1 MALMS
6 GDGLGVYCARA
17 VDAGV
22 THAKAVNSQT
32 ISTAPWVRLKCQ
44 FGCPRYGRSY
54 CCPPYTPTPEQME
67 RILNS
72 YESAIIFHLE
82 WNAVSEN
89 ADKLKDFF
97 DIVTK
102 LERELIFGGY
112 YKAFSMLAGHCRLC
126 EQCSLL
132 KNQPCDFPGAARP
145 SMEACGIDVYQ
156 TARNNGFDVQP
167 LQPGVETANMFALI
181 LVE

>member
-1 MALMS
+1 MS
-6 GDGLGVYCARA
+6 IDHLGVYCASA
-17 VDAGV
+17 MEAGV
-22 THAKAVNSQT
+22 TNAKVINPQT
-32 ISTAPWVRLKCQ
+32 IATAPWVLLKCQ
-44 FGCPRYGRSY
+44 FGCPHYGRSY

-89 ADKLKDFF
+89 ADRLKRFF
-97 DIVTK
+97 SVVTK
-102 LERELIFGGY
+102 LEKELVMGGY
-112 YKAFSMLAGHCRLC
+112 YKAFSMLAGNCRLC

-132 KNQPCDFPGAARP
+132 KNQPCDFPDQARP

-156 TARNNGFDVQP
+156 TARNNGFNIQP
-167 LQPGVETANMFALI
+167 LQSGAETANIFALI